1 MILKQPE
8 SWFCGSCSP
17 KPSPAG
23 ALVACPEA
31 PSRGLLL
38 ATRLGRGDWD
48 LPGSMA
54 WKAHAQSALV
64 QTGPHVVRRP
74 GCAAPHLGLTSF
86 SSKACWRSCLAPSH
100 LPASISSRCRKAAPV
115 WVFMYDLHRASVLEQ
130 RQDYSWGLRQDCSW
144 GLSQALGWCLRG
156 SRPSGLGPC
165 LCACGSSHPL
175 PTLLNHI
182 LCLLPEPALPSLAW
196 GWASQEPA

>member
-8 SWFCGSCSP
+8 SWFCGSCSS
-17 KPSPAG
+17 KSSPAG
-23 ALVACPEA
+23 ALVACPES

-38 ATRLGRGDWD
+38 ATGLGRGNWD
-48 LPGSMA
+48 LRGSMG
-54 WKAHAQSALV
+54 WKAHEQSALL
-64 QTGPHVVRRP
+64 QTGPHVVRRL
-74 GCAAPHLGLTSF
+74 GCATPHLRLTSF

-115 WVFMYDLHRASVLEQ
+115 WVFMYARTGLLAWSEAQAGLFLEPQ
-130 RQDYSWGLRQDCSW
+130 PGLGVMPQ
-144 GLSQALGWCLRG
+144 G

-182 LCLLPEPALPSLAW
+182 LCLLPEPALQPLAW
-196 GWASQEPA
+196 GGASQEPT